1 MANDPQYDELRRTI
15 DALTARVAQLERLI
29 GGERQE
35 AAARR
40 SAPAQPI
47 NAPKRPHTYDLES
60 RIGGHWLNR
69 VGIVAVLI
77 GVSYFLK
84 YAFDSE
90 WVGPAGRVVIGFI
103 AGVALVFWSEHVR
116 RSGYGAFSHSLK
128 ATGIGILYLSLW
140 ACSQLYQLIPI
151 SLAFLAMMS
160 VTAATIA
167 LALWQ
172 NTELIAAFAA
182 IGAFLTPVV
191 LSTGENNASVLF
203 TYITLLDAGALF
215 LFRYRSWMRLLI
227 GSYIGTLI
235 LYSSWHSTFY
245 TPNQF
250 PIAITSISVIF
261 VIFGLVPFLQ
271 RPPRETLALQL
282 IVLANAGVYFY
293 ELWELFQHAAATRR
307 AALAAIALSSVYFIG
322 AHVLASR
329 TPAAMAQI
337 HAAIGSAFLVIA
349 VPIAVDA
356 HWITI
361 GWLAEGAALIQAS
374 HRTRNKTL
382 DFIGGIAFGLGVC
395 RLLVVDQYNPRLI
408 FFNERIAI
416 SAIAIAVLGF
426 AAITWARLEGDIRRQ
441 IVPILIV
448 AMNVV
453 ALVSL
458 NREVTDAF
466 RGILRDFAY
475 SALWMA
481 YGAGLMFTGFWK
493 SSRFLRWQALIL
505 IFVTICKVFLYDTS
519 SLDRGYRILSF
530 IALGMVLL
538 VTSFLYQ
545 RGWFKFKDT

>member
-1 MANDPQYDELRRTI
+1 MANEPQYDELRRTI

-29 GGERQE
+29 GGERRE
-35 AAARR
+35 ATART
-40 SAPAQPI
+40 SAPAQRKG
-47 NAPKRPHTYDLES
+47 AHTYDLES

-84 YAFDSE
+84 YAFDNE

-151 SLAFLAMMS
+151 TLAFLAMMS

-191 LSTGENNASVLF
+191 LSTGENNAAVLF

-215 LFRYRSWMRLLI
+215 LFHYRSWMRLLI

-261 VIFGLVPFLQ
+261 VIVGLVPFLQ
-271 RPPRETLALQL
+271 RPPRDALAIQL
-282 IVLANAGVYFY
+282 IVLANAAVYFY
-293 ELWELFQHAAATRR
+293 ELWELLQHAAATRR
-307 AALAAIALSSVYFIG
+307 AALAAVALSSVYFIG
-322 AHVLASR
+322 AHFLANR
-329 TPAAMAQI
+329 TPAATAQI

-374 HRTRNKTL
+374 RRTRNKTL

-416 SAIAIAVLGF
+416 SAIAIAGLAF
-426 AAITWARLEGDIRRQ
+426 AAITWARVEGDIRRQ

-481 YGAGLMFTGFWK
+481 YGAALMFAGFWK

-538 VTSFLYQ
+538 LTSFLYQ

>member
-1 MANDPQYDELRRTI
+1 
-15 DALTARVAQLERLI
+15 LTARVAQLERLI
-29 GGERQE
+29 SGERRE

-40 SAPAQPI
+40 SAPAPPI
-47 NAPKRPHTYDLES
+47 NAPKEPHTYDLES

-69 VGIVAVLI
+69 VGIVAVLT

-84 YAFDSE
+84 YAFDNE

-140 ACSQLYQLIPI
+140 ACSQLYHLIPI

-172 NTELIAAFAA
+172 NAELIAAFAA

-191 LSTGENNASVLF
+191 LSTGENNAAVLF
-203 TYITLLDAGALF
+203 TYVTLLDAGALF
-215 LFRYRSWMRLLI
+215 LFHYRSWMRLLV

-271 RPPRETLALQL
+271 RPAPEALAIQL
-282 IVLANAGVYFY
+282 IVLANAAVYFY
-293 ELWELFQHAAATRR
+293 ELWELFQHAAATRP
-307 AALAAIALSSVYFIG
+307 AALAAIALSSVYFTG
-322 AHVLASR
+322 AHFLTSR
-329 TPAAMAQI
+329 TLAATAQI

-349 VPIAVDA
+349 VPIALDA

-361 GWLAEGAALIQAS
+361 GWLAEGAALIQTS
-374 HRTRNKTL
+374 RRTRNKTL

-416 SAIAIAVLGF
+416 SALAIAVLAL
-426 AAITWARLEGDIRRQ
+426 AAITWARLERDIRRQ

-481 YGAGLMFTGFWK
+481 YGAGLMFAGFWK
-493 SSRFLRWQALIL
+493 ASRFLRWQALIL